1 MMDLIT
7 ARFSQGLEDEIEW
20 KLGIEHED
28 EFDRFA
34 AILELCEDCEDDDCP
49 AYEFRRELRALMVG
63 IGAYREVTT
72 EQLVNICTVA
82 GGRTRASS
90 PDFRMNRKMYL
101 FDSWQPM
108 HDAIEAARKAVS

>member
-1 MMDLIT
+1 MLTIKNIDGGTRVFLLAPGAKT
-7 ARFSQGLEDEIEW
+7 TSGPVARD
-20 KLGIEHED
+20 
-28 EFDRFA
+28 
-34 AILELCEDCEDDDCP
+34 
-49 AYEFRRELRALMVG
+49 
-63 IGAYREVTT
+63 GAYREVTT